1 MDISRLKCPDGDGT
15 FGGCCKEKAV
25 LCLNAEQLSGSLC
38 MQQPVSLKDRCCQ
51 GKIRADSKRLFP
63 PHLAVPELGGRS
75 MSWQQELSPTNL

>member
-1 MDISRLKCPDGDGT
+1 MEMGLL
-15 FGGCCKEKAV
+15 GGCSKGKAV

-51 GKIRADSKRLFP
+51 GKIRAESKRLFP
-63 PHLAVPELGGRS
+63 PHLAALQLGGRS